1 MNNPETTISSK
12 APIIGELLV
21 TDHILGMWLIAL

>member
-12 APIIGELLV
+12 ATIGELLV